1 MDAHDE
7 LDAPIDLDELTR
19 QALAAD
25 PDAPLPLDA
34 VPFDDLGATTGA
46 LLPSWYM
53 PAPMGALRQ
62 GRRWRRVVA
71 ITSITSFVGINAVG
85 LCSTYGWVSFG

>member
-1 MDAHDE
+1 MDGTDE
-7 LDAPIDLDELTR
+7 IAPIDPDELER

-25 PDAPLPLDA
+25 PDAPLDADA
-34 VPFDDLGATTGA
+34 VPFAAVSGQSGAG

-53 PAPMGALRQ
+53 PAPAGTLRQ
-62 GRRWRRVVA
+62 GRRWRRVMAIAAIAAFVA
-71 ITSITSFVGINAVG
+71 VNAVG